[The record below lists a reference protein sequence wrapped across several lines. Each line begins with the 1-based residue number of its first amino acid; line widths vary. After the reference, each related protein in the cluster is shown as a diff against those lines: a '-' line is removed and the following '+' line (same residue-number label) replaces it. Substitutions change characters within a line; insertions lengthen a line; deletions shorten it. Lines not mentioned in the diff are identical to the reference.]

1 MKETSRCHKIGFL
14 WTNIGVF
21 VLVGSV
27 SLSRFWKLPILDWK
41 APKIVHYAKLPW
53 YTGQIRLIHCLGG
66 CKPFLTILGLKKST
80 EVCNLMTYSPINTTL
95 MFDWCI
101 DWFKWKL

>member
-21 VLVGSV
+21 VLVGII
-27 SLSRFWKLPILDWK
+27 SLSRIWKLPILDGK

-53 YTGQIRLIHCLGG
+53 YTGQIKLIHCLGG
-66 CKPFLTILGLKKST
+66 CKPILTILGLKKYWS
-80 EVCNLMTYSPINTTL
+80 V
-95 MFDWCI
+95 
-101 DWFKWKL
+101 